1 MRKVVTLIT
10 EIIVIGSI
18 SILGAC
24 GSQPSAG
31 ASTSASAS
39 SSVSNRTQKAM
50 TIEEAGKYYEKV
62 ITPNNELQDTFN
74 SAYFVGDVAT
84 ATDTAAELAKS
95 DKQCAK
101 QLLSRTWP
109 AGTEKYI
116 KGIAKSLNEDA
127 TNMETISEASSMDEI
142 SQQMDSD
149 SDSSAAEALRKKLGL
164 GRPPQFSPVSVTG
177 GRCQPIDSDRYRY
190 CDITIKNNT
199 KGQLFQVTST
209 ISIMDGSGAS
219 LHETYPQLSSPLQ
232 PGQEVNNEFLISPED
247 VDKAT
252 QFKMTSVTWSAGSND
267 GMHFELPVES
277 QAIAI
282 Q

>member
-1 MRKVVTLIT
+1 MRKAAAVVAGIIT
-10 EIIVIGSI
+10 IGSI

-24 GSQPSAG
+24 GSQQSSSV
-31 ASTSASAS
+31 STASAS
-39 SSVSNRTQKAM
+39 STVSSRARKAM
-50 TIEEAGKYYEKV
+50 TKEEAGQYYEKV
-62 ITPNNELQDTFN
+62 ITPNNELQDAFN

-84 ATDTAAELAKS
+84 ATDTAAELVKS

-101 QLLSRTWP
+101 QLLLRTWP
-109 AGTEKYI
+109 AGTEKYV
-116 KGIAKSLNEDA
+116 KGVVKSLNEDA
-127 TNMETISEASSMDEI
+127 TIMTTVSDASSMDEI
-142 SQQMDSD
+142 SQQMDNF
-149 SDSSAAEALRKKLGL
+149 SDSSSAEALRKKLGL
-164 GRPPQFSPVSVTG
+164 KTPPQFSPVSVTG

-190 CDITIKNNT
+190 CDITIKNDT
-199 KGQLFQVTST
+199 KGQLFLVTST

-219 LHETYPQLSSPLQ
+219 LDETYPQLSSPLQ

-267 GMHFELPVES
+267 GTHFELPVDS
-277 QAIAI
+277 QTIAI